1 MKVIGM
7 EDFNLLGDIIPI
19 PILGLILGFV
29 LLFGGIVY
37 AYWATRLKEQS
48 KNESL

>member
-19 PILGLILGFV
+19 EYVGLIIGFSI
-29 LLFGGIVY
+29 LFGGIG
-37 AYWATRLKEQS
+37 
-48 KNESL
+48 